1 MRLSLMA
8 ILLTIAFANSAGAVP
23 VDPSAP
29 NGIAAQIVRVTG
41 SWPSGC
47 LRWVLCGDGTIYEF
61 TGSMESSA
69 PGQWRLFDRPL
80 PVSVSEIA
88 DWSLE
93 VLHTRSGGIWIWL
106 SMDGQPATWMEWGV
120 APMLLP
126 APCEGGVGASGASL
140 GKIKSLFR

>member
-1 MRLSLMA
+1 MR
-8 ILLTIAFANSAGAVP
+8 ILLVALGLTMAFAHSALAVP

-41 SWPSGC
+41 ASPEGC
-47 LRWVLCGDGTIYEF
+47 FRWVLCGDGTIYEF
-61 TGSMESSA
+61 TGSMYSSV
-69 PGQWRLFDRPL
+69 PGQWRVFDRPL
-80 PVSVSEIA
+80 PVAVSEIA

-126 APCEGGVGASGASL
+126 APCESGVGASGTSL